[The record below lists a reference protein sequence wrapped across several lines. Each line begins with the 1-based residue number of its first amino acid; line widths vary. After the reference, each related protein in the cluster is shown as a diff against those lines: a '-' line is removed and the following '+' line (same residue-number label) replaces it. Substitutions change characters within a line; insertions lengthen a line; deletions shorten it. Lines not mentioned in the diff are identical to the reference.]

1 MKKRDVLTLRD
12 LTRSDL
18 DEVLSLAAAL
28 KQERGEG
35 HRRPLLAGK
44 KLALVFQKPS
54 LRTRATFDIG
64 MTELGGSTL
73 FLGPDEVHLGARE
86 TPADCARVLCRLVD
100 IIAVRT
106 FAQNIVAE
114 MAHFGS
120 VPVIN
125 ALSDLYHP
133 CQVLADLLTL
143 QERKGGVE
151 GLRVVFVGDGN
162 NVAHSWLLAAEKL
175 PFRFTLACP
184 EGFEPDK
191 AIFDSVVSAGA
202 EVAVTH
208 DPAEAV
214 SGADAIYTDVWA
226 SMGQESEAGARQ
238 DAFRRLPGQPG
249 VGGPG
254 EGRRGGDALPA
265 GSPRG
270 GDHRRGD
277 RRPPFGGVRPG
288 REPASRPEGADGL
301 VPRLVSAGLTRFV
314 RASAMTSVVSHKY
327 GYEDARAFW
336 SSARRDDL

>member
-12 LTRSDL
+12 LTRADL
-18 DEVLSLAAAL
+18 DEVLSLAAVL

-106 FAQNIVAE
+106 FAHDIVAE
-114 MAHFGS
+114 MARFGS

-143 QERKGGVE
+143 QECKGGVE

-184 EGFEPDK
+184 EGFEPDRG
-191 AIFDSVVSAGA
+191 ILDSVVSAGA

-226 SMGQESEAGARQ
+226 SMGQEAEAGARQ
-238 DAFRRLPGQPG
+238 DAFAAFQVNRELVARAKDD
-249 VGGPG
+249 VVVMHC
-254 EGRRGGDALPA
+254 LPA
-265 GSPRG
+265 HRG
-270 GDHRRGD
+270 EEITDE
-277 RRPPFGGVRPG
+277 VI
-288 REPASRPEGADGL
+288 EG
-301 VPRLVSAGLTRFV
+301 PH
-314 RASAMTSVVSHKY
+314 SVVFDQAENRLHAQKALMVWCLAS
-327 GYEDARAFW
+327 
-336 SSARRDDL
+336 

>member
-73 FLGPDEVHLGARE
+73 FLGPDEVQLGARE

-114 MAHFGS
+114 MARFGS

-143 QERKGGVE
+143 QECKGRLE
-151 GLRVVFVGDGN
+151 GLRVAFVGDGN
-162 NVAHSWLLAAEKL
+162 NVVHSWLLAAEKL

-184 EGFEPDK
+184 EGFEPDRG
-191 AIFDSVVSAGA
+191 ILDSVMAAGA
-202 EVAVTH
+202 DVAVTH

-238 DAFRRLPGQPG
+238 DAFAAFQVNRELVARARDD
-249 VGGPG
+249 VVVMHC
-254 EGRRGGDALPA
+254 LPA
-265 GSPRG
+265 HRG
-270 GDHRRGD
+270 EEITDEVIEGPHTVVFDQAENRLHAQKALM
-277 RRPPFGGVRPG
+277 VWCL
-288 REPASRPEGADGL
+288 AS
-301 VPRLVSAGLTRFV
+301 
-314 RASAMTSVVSHKY
+314 
-327 GYEDARAFW
+327 
-336 SSARRDDL
+336 

>member
-12 LTRSDL
+12 LTRADL
-18 DEVLSLAAAL
+18 DEVLSLAAVL
-28 KQERGEG
+28 KRERGEG

-44 KLALVFQKPS
+44 KLSLVFQKPS

-106 FAQNIVAE
+106 FAHDIVAE
-114 MAHFGS
+114 MARFGS

-143 QERKGGVE
+143 QECKGRLE

-191 AIFDSVVSAGA
+191 EILDSVVSAGA
-202 EVAVTH
+202 DVAVTH

-238 DAFRRLPGQPG
+238 DAFAAFQVNRELVARAKDD
-249 VGGPG
+249 VVVMHC
-254 EGRRGGDALPA
+254 LPA
-265 GSPRG
+265 HRG
-270 GDHRRGD
+270 EEITDE
-277 RRPPFGGVRPG
+277 VI
-288 REPASRPEGADGL
+288 EG
-301 VPRLVSAGLTRFV
+301 PH
-314 RASAMTSVVSHKY
+314 SVVFDQAENRLHAQKALMVWCLAS
-327 GYEDARAFW
+327 
-336 SSARRDDL
+336 

>member
-106 FAQNIVAE
+106 FAHDIVSE
-114 MAHFGS
+114 MAQFGS

-238 DAFRRLPGQPG
+238 DAFAAFQVNRELVARAKDD
-249 VGGPG
+249 VVVMHC
-254 EGRRGGDALPA
+254 LPA
-265 GSPRG
+265 HRG
-270 GDHRRGD
+270 EEITDE
-277 RRPPFGGVRPG
+277 VI
-288 REPASRPEGADGL
+288 EG
-301 VPRLVSAGLTRFV
+301 PH
-314 RASAMTSVVSHKY
+314 SVVFDQAENRLHAQKALMVWCLAS
-327 GYEDARAFW
+327 
-336 SSARRDDL
+336 

>member
-114 MAHFGS
+114 MARFGS

-143 QERKGGVE
+143 QECKGRLE

-162 NVAHSWLLAAEKL
+162 NVVHSWLLAAEKL

-184 EGFEPDK
+184 EGFEPDRG
-191 AIFDSVVSAGA
+191 ILDSVVSAGA
-202 EVAVTH
+202 DVAVTH

-226 SMGQESEAGARQ
+226 SMGQEAEAGARQ
-238 DAFRRLPGQPG
+238 DAFAAFQVNRELVARAKDD
-249 VGGPG
+249 V
-254 EGRRGGDALPA
+254 AVMHCLPA
-265 GSPRG
+265 HRG
-270 GDHRRGD
+270 EEITDE
-277 RRPPFGGVRPG
+277 VI
-288 REPASRPEGADGL
+288 EG
-301 VPRLVSAGLTRFV
+301 PH
-314 RASAMTSVVSHKY
+314 SVVFDQAENRLHAQKALMVWCLAS
-327 GYEDARAFW
+327 
-336 SSARRDDL
+336 

>member
-12 LTRSDL
+12 LTRADL
-18 DEVLSLAAAL
+18 DEVLSLAAVL

-73 FLGPDEVHLGARE
+73 FLGPDEVQLGARE

-114 MAHFGS
+114 MARFGS

-143 QERKGGVE
+143 QERKGRLE

-162 NVAHSWLLAAEKL
+162 NVVHSWLLAAEKL

-184 EGFEPDK
+184 EGFEPDRG
-191 AIFDSVVSAGA
+191 ILDSVVSAGA
-202 EVAVTH
+202 DVAVTH

-238 DAFRRLPGQPG
+238 DAFAAFQVNRELVARARDD
-249 VGGPG
+249 VVVMHC
-254 EGRRGGDALPA
+254 LPA
-265 GSPRG
+265 HRG
-270 GDHRRGD
+270 EEITDE
-277 RRPPFGGVRPG
+277 VI
-288 REPASRPEGADGL
+288 EG
-301 VPRLVSAGLTRFV
+301 PH
-314 RASAMTSVVSHKY
+314 SVVFDQAENRLHAQKALMVWCLAS
-327 GYEDARAFW
+327 
-336 SSARRDDL
+336 

>member
-1 MKKRDVLTLRD
+1 MRD

-18 DEVLSLAAAL
+18 DEVLSLAAVL

-73 FLGPDEVHLGARE
+73 FLGPDEVQLGARE

-100 IIAVRT
+100 IVAVRT
-106 FAQNIVAE
+106 FKQDIVAE
-114 MAHFGS
+114 MARFGS

-143 QERKGGVE
+143 QECKGRLE

-162 NVAHSWLLAAEKL
+162 NVVHSWLLAAEKL

-184 EGFEPDK
+184 EGFEPDRG
-191 AIFDSVVSAGA
+191 ILDSVVSAGA
-202 EVAVTH
+202 DVAVTH

-238 DAFRRLPGQPG
+238 DAFAAFQVNRELVARAKDD
-249 VGGPG
+249 V
-254 EGRRGGDALPA
+254 AVMHCLPA
-265 GSPRG
+265 HRG
-270 GDHRRGD
+270 EEITDE
-277 RRPPFGGVRPG
+277 VI
-288 REPASRPEGADGL
+288 EG
-301 VPRLVSAGLTRFV
+301 PH
-314 RASAMTSVVSHKY
+314 SVVFDQAENRLHAQKALMVWCLAS
-327 GYEDARAFW
+327 
-336 SSARRDDL
+336 

>member
-12 LTRSDL
+12 LARADL
-18 DEVLSLAAAL
+18 EEVLSLAATL
-28 KQERGEG
+28 KRERGEG
-35 HRRPLLAGK
+35 RLRPLLAGK

-64 MTELGGSTL
+64 MTELGGSAL
-73 FLGPDEVHLGARE
+73 FLGPDEVQLGARE
-86 TPADCARVLCRLVD
+86 TPADCVRVLCRLVD

-106 FAQNIVAE
+106 FAQGIVAE
-114 MAHFGS
+114 MARFGS

-143 QERKGGVE
+143 RECKGRIE
-151 GLRVVFVGDGN
+151 GLHVVFVGDGN

-184 EGFEPDK
+184 EGFEPDRE
-191 AIFDSVVSAGA
+191 IFESAAAAGA

-226 SMGQESEAGARQ
+226 SMGQEGEAGDRKQ
-238 DAFRRLPGQPG
+238 AFAPFQ
-249 VGGPG
+249 VNG
-254 EGRRGGDALPA
+254 ELVDRAKDDVTVMHCLPA
-265 GSPRG
+265 HRG
-270 GDHRRGD
+270 EEITGE
-277 RRPPFGGVRPG
+277 VI
-288 REPASRPEGADGL
+288 EG
-301 VPRLVSAGLTRFV
+301 PH
-314 RASAMTSVVSHKY
+314 SVVFGQAENRLHAQKALMVWCLAE
-327 GYEDARAFW
+327 GT
-336 SSARRDDL
+336 

>member
-1 MKKRDVLTLRD
+1 MKKRDVLSLRD
-12 LTRSDL
+12 LTRADL
-18 DEVLSLAAAL
+18 DEVLSLAATL
-28 KQERGEG
+28 KRERKEG
-35 HRRPLLAGK
+35 RQQPLLAGK

-100 IIAVRT
+100 ILAVRT
-106 FAQNIVAE
+106 FAQEIVSE
-114 MAHFGS
+114 MARSGS

-143 QERKGGVE
+143 QECKGGVE
-151 GLRVVFVGDGN
+151 GLKVVFVGDGN

-191 AIFDSVVSAGA
+191 EIFDSVVAAGA
-202 EVAVTH
+202 DVAVTH

-226 SMGQESEAGARQ
+226 SMGREAEAGARQ
-238 DAFRRLPGQPG
+238 EAFAAFQINRELVARARDDVVVMHCLPAHRGEEITDE
-249 VGGPG
+249 VI
-254 EGRRGGDALPA
+254 EGR
-265 GSPRG
+265 
-270 GDHRRGD
+270 H
-277 RRPPFGGVRPG
+277 
-288 REPASRPEGADGL
+288 
-301 VPRLVSAGLTRFV
+301 
-314 RASAMTSVVSHKY
+314 SVVFDQAENRLHAQKALMAWCLDGKATSQR
-327 GYEDARAFW
+327 GE
-336 SSARRDDL
+336 S

>member
-1 MKKRDVLTLRD
+1 MRD

-18 DEVLSLAAAL
+18 DEVLSLAASL

-73 FLGPDEVHLGARE
+73 FLGPDEVQLGARE

-100 IIAVRT
+100 IVAVRT
-106 FAQNIVAE
+106 FKQDIVAE
-114 MAHFGS
+114 MARFGS

-143 QERKGGVE
+143 QECKGRLE

-162 NVAHSWLLAAEKL
+162 NVVHSWLLAAEKL

-184 EGFEPDK
+184 EGFEPDRG
-191 AIFDSVVSAGA
+191 ILDSVVSAGA
-202 EVAVTH
+202 DVAVTH

-238 DAFRRLPGQPG
+238 DAFAAFQVNRELVARAKDD
-249 VGGPG
+249 V
-254 EGRRGGDALPA
+254 AVMHCLPA
-265 GSPRG
+265 HRG
-270 GDHRRGD
+270 EEITDE
-277 RRPPFGGVRPG
+277 VI
-288 REPASRPEGADGL
+288 EG
-301 VPRLVSAGLTRFV
+301 PH
-314 RASAMTSVVSHKY
+314 SVVFDQAENRLHAQKALMVWCLAS
-327 GYEDARAFW
+327 
-336 SSARRDDL
+336 

>member
-18 DEVLSLAAAL
+18 DEVLSLAAVL

-73 FLGPDEVHLGARE
+73 FLGPDEVQLGARE

-100 IIAVRT
+100 IVAVRT
-106 FAQNIVAE
+106 FKQDIVAE
-114 MAHFGS
+114 MARFGS

-143 QERKGGVE
+143 QECKGRLE

-162 NVAHSWLLAAEKL
+162 NVVHSWLLAAEKL

-184 EGFEPDK
+184 EGFEPDRG
-191 AIFDSVVSAGA
+191 ILDSVVSAGA
-202 EVAVTH
+202 DVAVTH

-238 DAFRRLPGQPG
+238 DAFAAFQVNRELVARAKDD
-249 VGGPG
+249 V
-254 EGRRGGDALPA
+254 AVMHCLPA
-265 GSPRG
+265 HRG
-270 GDHRRGD
+270 EEITDE
-277 RRPPFGGVRPG
+277 VI
-288 REPASRPEGADGL
+288 EG
-301 VPRLVSAGLTRFV
+301 PH
-314 RASAMTSVVSHKY
+314 SVVFDQAENRLHAQKALMVWCLAS
-327 GYEDARAFW
+327 
-336 SSARRDDL
+336 

>member
-238 DAFRRLPGQPG
+238 DAFAAFQVNRELVARAKDD
-249 VGGPG
+249 VVVMHC
-254 EGRRGGDALPA
+254 LPA
-265 GSPRG
+265 HRG
-270 GDHRRGD
+270 EEITDE
-277 RRPPFGGVRPG
+277 VI
-288 REPASRPEGADGL
+288 EG
-301 VPRLVSAGLTRFV
+301 PH
-314 RASAMTSVVSHKY
+314 SVVFDQAENRLHAQKALMVWCLAS
-327 GYEDARAFW
+327 
-336 SSARRDDL
+336 

>member
-1 MKKRDVLTLRD
+1 MRD

-238 DAFRRLPGQPG
+238 DAFAAFQVNRELVARAKDD
-249 VGGPG
+249 VVVMHC
-254 EGRRGGDALPA
+254 LPA
-265 GSPRG
+265 HRG
-270 GDHRRGD
+270 EEITDE
-277 RRPPFGGVRPG
+277 VI
-288 REPASRPEGADGL
+288 EG
-301 VPRLVSAGLTRFV
+301 PH
-314 RASAMTSVVSHKY
+314 SVVFDQAENRLHAQKALMVWCLAS
-327 GYEDARAFW
+327 
-336 SSARRDDL
+336 